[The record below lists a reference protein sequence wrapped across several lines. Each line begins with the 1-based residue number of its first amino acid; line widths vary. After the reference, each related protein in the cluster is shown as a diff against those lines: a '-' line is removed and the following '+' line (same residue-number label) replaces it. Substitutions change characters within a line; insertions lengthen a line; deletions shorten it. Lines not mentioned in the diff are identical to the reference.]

1 MKVFKS
7 LKAKGCAARRV
18 RGLGMWLQWGGIRFV
33 P

>member
-7 LKAKGCAARRV
+7 LKAKVALL
-18 RGLGMWLQWGGIRFV
+18 GLGMWLQWGGIRFV